1 MFDECRGRFPR
12 GIAAHCESER
22 NCGRLSEIGGQRMD
36 AERKLV
42 ATETSQDETTTN
54 TENGGAAMMRQ
65 AADLVLRDK
74 CMDIAFALADSSID
88 GHIQST
94 KFLYDLA
101 DEKQKLGSIEIAER
115 FHSVALDLTNELRL
129 SGKLKLEAA
138 QTAVRDLE
146 PRGQH

>member
-1 MFDECRGRFPR
+1 
-12 GIAAHCESER
+12 
-22 NCGRLSEIGGQRMD
+22 MD

-146 PRGQH
+146 PRG